1 MTFSKPYRE
10 ASLKSHPS
18 AKKCEC
24 CESKFKPKR
33 SWQRFCSKECKKIS
47 LAAHLFIKAYL
58 AEKAN
63 GLRALIEKLI
73 EGKEES

>member
-1 MTFSKPYRE
+1 
-10 ASLKSHPS
+10 
-18 AKKCEC
+18 
-24 CESKFKPKR
+24 
-33 SWQRFCSKECKKIS
+33 